1 MPNQLT
7 MTDIAGPTM
16 TTGAGVTAAA
26 SSLTLIQIIGLTAS
40 IVGIVWGT
48 INIIKALYYFA
59 IWINKTA
66 LPWLKSKQDKADAS
80 NTR

>member
-26 SSLTLIQIIGLTAS
+26 SSLTLIQIIGLAAS

-48 INIIKALYYFA
+48 INIIKALYFFG

-66 LPWLKSKQDKADAS
+66 LPWLKSKQDKVDAS